1 MTVLLQ
7 TINLERSFGA
17 VTAAT
22 DINISIET
30 GEVVG
35 VIGSNGAGKTT
46 FLNMV
51 TGYLPPSS
59 GEILVAGQSI
69 VGMKPREVA
78 RAGVG
83 RSFQVA
89 QLFPELTVLENML
102 IALGFS
108 VDRKISFL
116 KPLRSPEKIEIAEL
130 TLKQYEIADYSD
142 EVVSTLPQGI
152 RKLLDIA
159 MAMLSKPRLLLLD
172 EPTSGVAI
180 EDKFALMETVMGAV
194 RKSGAATLFVEHD
207 MEVVL
212 RYADRILAFYDGR
225 ILADG
230 PTREVMSD
238 PKVQELVVG
247 HHLDLEPN
255 PINNKVDCPDNQ
267 ELKNA

>member
-17 VTAAT
+17 VTAAA
-22 DINISIET
+22 DINVSIGA

-51 TGYLPPSS
+51 TGYLPPTS
-59 GEILVAGQSI
+59 GDILVAGKSI

-78 RAGVG
+78 LAGVG

-89 QLFPELTVLENML
+89 QLFPELTVLDNML

-108 VDRKISFL
+108 VDRKMSFL
-116 KPLRSPEKIEIAEL
+116 KPLRSLQKIEAARLALED
-130 TLKQYEIADYSD
+130 YEIADQAD

-159 MAMLSKPRLLLLD
+159 MSMLSKPTLLLLD

-180 EDKFALMETVMGAV
+180 EDKFTLMETVMGAV

-207 MEVVL
+207 MEVVQ
-212 RYADRILAFYDGR
+212 RYADRILAFYDGH

-230 PTREVMSD
+230 PTHKVMSN

-247 HHLDLEPN
+247 HHLDLGFSPTPNGAAKPDAQEPSH
-255 PINNKVDCPDNQ
+255 
-267 ELKNA
+267 A